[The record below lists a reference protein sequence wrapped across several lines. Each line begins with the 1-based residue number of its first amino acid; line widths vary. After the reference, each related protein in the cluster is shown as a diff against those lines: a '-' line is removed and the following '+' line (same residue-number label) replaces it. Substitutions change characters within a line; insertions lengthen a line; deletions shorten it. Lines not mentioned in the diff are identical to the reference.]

1 MPGLQAHVIQ
11 DGREG
16 HAICGDLCERS
27 EGVTRNVAS
36 LPFEIGLQL
45 GEAQVKI
52 TSSQLEWQG
61 RTVVLFRVVGDD
73 SFGWVEAAVLLE
85 GTVEL
90 VTHRLQPNHSSCAQ
104 FGLPKSVSVIEA

>member
-16 HAICGDLCERS
+16 YTICGDLCERS
-27 EGVTRNVAS
+27 EGVTRNVAL
-36 LPFEIGLQL
+36 LPFQIGLRL

-52 TSSQLEWQG
+52 TSSQLERQG

-73 SFGWVEAAVLLE
+73 SFGWAEAAVLWGRTIE
-85 GTVEL
+85 V
-90 VTHRLQPNHSSCAQ
+90 VTHRLQPNHSSCA
-104 FGLPKSVSVIEA
+104 